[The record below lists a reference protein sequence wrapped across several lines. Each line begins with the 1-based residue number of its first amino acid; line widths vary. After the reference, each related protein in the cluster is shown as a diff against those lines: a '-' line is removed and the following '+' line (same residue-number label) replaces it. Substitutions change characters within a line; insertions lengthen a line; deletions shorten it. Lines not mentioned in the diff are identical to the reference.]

1 MSLINCKVELKLRWT
16 KDCVFPVTGNKNN
29 NANVDLNNIVL
40 NMKDGKLYIPVVI
53 LSAKDNQKLLKFI
66 GKGFETLVY

>member
-1 MSLINCKVELKLRWT
+1 
-16 KDCVFPVTGNKNN
+16 
-29 NANVDLNNIVL
+29 
-40 NMKDGKLYIPVVI
+40 MKDGKLYIPVII

>member
-1 MSLINCKVELKLRWT
+1 M
-16 KDCVFPVTGNKNN
+16 TGNKNN
-29 NANVDLNNIVL
+29 NANVNLNNIVL

>member
-16 KDCVFPVTGNKNN
+16 KDCVFSVTGNKNN
-29 NANVDLNNIVL
+29 NANVDLNDIVL